1 MEGSLRGSKH
11 TALRAMSRPP
21 ADMREFCVETGTQ
34 PHEIMCIFGGWGQ
47 ACRLAGVGTAERVV
61 RGPGELLAGL
71 YQLFSRRGVIGLG
84 QIDAL
89 RGSDRL
95 PASTGC
101 YDRHFG
107 GWTGTLEA
115 LREWL
120 TDTNTPSEYLDELDE
135 RLARLRHRA
144 KRTRV
149 VKGVAD
155 VSLPASNPD
164 LSETGRRLGEPL
176 SDGTFVGT
184 PTNEFGVAMYFGA
197 LAKRLGFQ
205 ILSVHLH
212 FPDFTATRC
221 FPDGGWR
228 VISGELKFL
237 SSAYRDDHAAGKI
250 ADLLVVWRHDWT
262 ECPIPVLELSTL
274 DFKA

>member
-1 MEGSLRGSKH
+1 MVESISHEDRRDDLVVMIRDIGAFRGQRLSQ
-11 TALRAMSRPP
+11 
-21 ADMREFCVETGTQ
+21 REFCVETGTQ
-34 PHEIMCIFGGWGQ
+34 PHEIMRIFGGWGQ
-47 ACRLAGVGTAERVV
+47 A
-61 RGPGELLAGL
+61 
-71 YQLFSRRGVIGLG
+71 S
-84 QIDAL
+84 
-89 RGSDRL
+89 
-95 PASTGC
+95 
-101 YDRHFG
+101 
-107 GWTGTLEA
+107 

-164 LSETGRRLGEPL
+164 LGETGRRLGDPL
-176 SDGTFVGT
+176 SGGTFVCA
-184 PTNEFGVAMYFGA
+184 PTNELGVAMYFGA
-197 LAKRLGFQ
+197 PAKRLGFQ
-205 ILSVHLH
+205 ILSVHSH
-212 FPDFTATRC
+212 FPDFTAIRC

-237 SSAYRDDHAAGKI
+237 SSDYRDDHAAGKI
-250 ADLLVVWRHDWT
+250 ADLLVVWRHDLT